1 LTTFTSLIA
10 AQTSLLDTLAG
21 RQASSLETK
30 GSVSVVDGLQ
40 ELIDLMFHDMWKHL
54 LQRCV
59 IMINCGLVRRQTAYI
74 AQMSA
79 NMPNRSSSKLLAA
92 FLGSPFN
99 RRSS

>member
-54 LQRCV
+54 
-59 IMINCGLVRRQTAYI
+59 
-74 AQMSA
+74 
-79 NMPNRSSSKLLAA
+79 
-92 FLGSPFN
+92 
-99 RRSS
+99 